1 MYSGVQ
7 MLIQIIIGPSIEN
20 TSYLYPPTFE
30 CFSSDPSH
38 CAPCIRKGLRHL
50 PPCLYR
56 HGGWPSAISC
66 FYGAK
71 DGLGRPRGGGQHG
84 KGAKCRMH
92 WRQSAVELWATR
104 KAGPSAEL
112 RREPAESF
120 GSERKIGGDIEK
132 QAAHQR
138 PFGVRRASSSC
149 LADFPIFRLSEP
161 KMRAKVHEK
170 ENLVSWGLSS
180 VRVCNSTALRQRRE
194 FVATAET
201 GQAI

>member
-1 MYSGVQ
+1 MAWGDRGVGDS
-7 MLIQIIIGPSIEN
+7 M
-20 TSYLYPPTFE
+20 
-30 CFSSDPSH
+30 
-38 CAPCIRKGLRHL
+38 AR
-50 PPCLYR
+50 
-56 HGGWPSAISC
+56 
-66 FYGAK
+66 
-71 DGLGRPRGGGQHG
+71 
-84 KGAKCRMH
+84 GAKCRMH

-149 LADFPIFRLSEP
+149 LSDFPIFRLSEP

-170 ENLVSWGLSS
+170 ENLVS
-180 VRVCNSTALRQRRE
+180 
-194 FVATAET
+194 
-201 GQAI
+201 